1 LRRPRRC
8 AGGRGGLGGHCRPG
22 WLGCAAAAVEGGLL
36 RLCCAGS
43 CSPRVW
49 IRCAALPAERR
60 SFSRAAPGMRM
71 QALCSTRFCT
81 CRQRL
86 APRVAPIP
94 PPPISCHSLHRNF
107 TGAGHAPKTACG
119 CITQD
124 LLPFMLP
131 LPSALAPHPPHAGLA
146 SPRFINAMTPSVSF
160 SVFSCVLP
168 APAPTT
174 RLLPTCSRLPPA
186 WVALLHDAA

>member
-94 PPPISCHSLHRNF
+94 PPP
-107 TGAGHAPKTACG
+107 
-119 CITQD
+119 
-124 LLPFMLP
+124 
-131 LPSALAPHPPHAGLA
+131 
-146 SPRFINAMTPSVSF
+146 SVS
-160 SVFSCVLP
+160 P
-168 APAPTT
+168 APAPPPPPTHHHT
-174 RLLPTCSRLPPA
+174 HTPAHGMPPPPPPPDLLLPPA
-186 WVALLHDAA
+186 GHPLPGGPQAALLLPHGALPRTRGQLPGDGALLQARAPCSCGPFCSWAGA